1 MNFRHCS
8 NLAALNFKI
17 SLKYLCFGNEKWT
30 DPKVRERKSDYWV
43 ESCTVADL
51 GRTCRRR
58 EGPEGAKRER
68 KMEEKGCFSQSI
80 SPLPFF
86 SLPLFILCKI
96 SFNCTGCRRILVG
109 QPLNLLP
116 PQTSE
121 YSRSTFT
128 LFYTTKYYIFLAS
141 VIQKIDRVIHQINH
155 FPQLTK
161 LISLTLI
168 HWIAI

>member
-1 MNFRHCS
+1 M
-8 NLAALNFKI
+8 
-17 SLKYLCFGNEKWT
+17 
-30 DPKVRERKSDYWV
+30 V
-43 ESCTVADL
+43 SCTSVERVEE
-51 GRTCRRR
+51 GRGQKGQNVKGRW
-58 EGPEGAKRER
+58 KR
-68 KMEEKGCFSQSI
+68 KVFFSQPI

-109 QPLNLLP
+109 QPLNWLP

-141 VIQKIDRVIHQINH
+141 VIQKIDRVIHRINH

-168 HWIAI
+168 YWIAI

>member
-1 MNFRHCS
+1 M
-8 NLAALNFKI
+8 
-17 SLKYLCFGNEKWT
+17 
-30 DPKVRERKSDYWV
+30 
-43 ESCTVADL
+43 ESRTVADL

-68 KMEEKGCFSQSI
+68 KMEEKGCFSQPI

-141 VIQKIDRVIHQINH
+141 VIQKIDRVINP